1 MTATTTATT
10 ATTAATAA
18 ATGTAAAAAAKPDV
32 KTFFDEE
39 TFTFSHVVSDPKTK
53 RAAIVDSVLNYD
65 PKSGRTAKTSAD
77 EIIAYVQ
84 GQGLTVDWILETH
97 VHADHLSAAPY
108 LKDKLGGKLAIGS
121 NIKTVQDVFGKVFN
135 AGTEFAR
142 DGSQFDH
149 LFEDGEQFAVGSIQA
164 RAMHTPGH
172 TPACMVYVIGDA
184 GFVGDTIF
192 MPDFGTARCDFP
204 GGDAG
209 QLYRSIQKIFA
220 LPDETRLYMCHDYK
234 APGRDAYAFLT
245 TVGEE
250 KAKNIHVG
258 GGQSEDAFVAMRAA
272 RDAQLSMPVLILPSV
287 QVNMRAGHL
296 PPADDNGVRYM
307 KLPIDAL

>member
-1 MTATTTATT
+1 MTAHATATH
-10 ATTAATAA
+10 AAATA
-18 ATGTAAAAAAKPDV
+18 GTTRPGVKPDV

-39 TFTFSHVVSDPKTK
+39 TFTFSHVVSDPQTK

-77 EIIAYVQ
+77 EIIAYVHER
-84 GQGLTVDWILETH
+84 GLTVDWILETH

-204 GGDAG
+204 GGDARE
-209 QLYRSIQKIFA
+209 LYRSIQKIFA

-234 APGRDAYAFLT
+234 APGRDAFAFLT

-250 KAKNIHVG
+250 KAKNIHVHDG
-258 GGQSEDAFVAMRAA
+258 VSEDDFAAMRAA
-272 RDAQLSMPVLILPSV
+272 RDATLAMPVLILPSV